1 MNSSKR
7 KYCITSAGRRNA
19 TSILQ
24 KIGWFFAILKKYH
37 VISILVIFLLPVY
50 PTFSNYLLLTST
62 AQAQEDSESIT
73 LSEYSVDDSEDIPP
87 EEDSL
92 WWNRYIRAN
101 DPSVG
106 QYATTNLTR
115 LHVYR
120 TQSDTTPTKIAEVF
134 RVPTSMILWANNFE
148 DRDIQI
154 KAGTVV
160 KIPPV
165 SWSAYTIQSGDTL
178 ESIATKF
185 WVEPSRI
192 LSDYG
197 KLLEWELPVG
207 EVVIVAGASQ
217 PVSLI
222 AQNRQNQQVNQSL
235 KVADKPSVKPVVK
248 VPEKPAPKVA
258 VKKAPTKKSESLLDT
273 NSAVKQGDK
282 TYKVAYT
289 GLNRWF
295 AWWNCTAFVAQNKN
309 VTWRWNANQ
318 WIRNA
323 KAQWVPTGKT
333 PAIGSIIQFEWHW
346 YNPYYWHVGIV
357 VWIKD
362 TKLIIKDMNYQK
374 LNTVTI
380 REIPKDHPAIK
391 WYIYV
396 D

>member
-1 MNSSKR
+1 
-7 KYCITSAGRRNA
+7 
-19 TSILQ
+19 LQ
-24 KIGWFFAILKKYH
+24 KIGWFFALLKKYH

-73 LSEYSVDDSEDIPP
+73 LSEYSIEDIPP
-87 EEDSL
+87 EEDGL
-92 WWNRYIRAN
+92 WGNRYIRAN

-115 LHVYR
+115 LHVYK
-120 TQSDTTPTKIAEVF
+120 TQSDTTPAKIAEVF

-148 DRDIQI
+148 TRDMSIQ
-154 KAGTVV
+154 AGTVV

-165 SWSAYTIQSGDTL
+165 SWSAYTIQSWDTL
-178 ESIATKF
+178 ASIATKF
-185 WVEPSRI
+185 GVEPTRI

-222 AQNRQNQQVNQSL
+222 AKNKQDQQ
-235 KVADKPSVKPVVK
+235 KVVAEKVVDKAPIKPIAK
-248 VPEKPAPKVA
+248 TPEKPAAKTA
-258 VKKAPTKKSESLLDT
+258 DKKATAKKSETLLDT
-273 NSAVKQGDK
+273 TSPAKPWAK
-282 TYKVAYT
+282 TYKIAYT

-295 AWWNCTAFVAQNKN
+295 AWWNCTAYVAQNKS

-323 KAQWVPTGKT
+323 KAQWVPTGKA
-333 PAIGSIIQFEWHW
+333 PAVGAIIQLEWHG

-362 TKLIIKDMNYQK
+362 TKLVIKDMNYQK

>member
-1 MNSSKR
+1 M
-7 KYCITSAGRRNA
+7 
-19 TSILQ
+19 Q
-24 KIGWFFAILKKYH
+24 KIGGFFAILKKYH

-92 WWNRYIRAN
+92 GGNRYIRAN

-165 SWSAYTIQSGDTL
+165 SGSAYTIQSGDTL

-185 WVEPSRI
+185 GVEPSRI

-197 KLLEWELPVG
+197 KLLEGELPVG

-222 AQNRQNQQVNQSL
+222 AQNKQNQQKSQSL
-235 KVADKPSVKPVVK
+235 KVAEKPPVKPVVK
-248 VPEKPAPKVA
+248 VPEKITPKVA
-258 VKKAPTKKSESLLDT
+258 DKKPPIKKSESLLET
-273 NSAVKQGDK
+273 STAAKKGDK
-282 TYKVAYT
+282 TYKVVYT
-289 GLNRWF
+289 GLSRGF
-295 AWWNCTAFVAQNKN
+295 AWGNCTAYVAQNKT
-309 VTWRWNANQ
+309 VTWRGNANQ

-323 KAQWVPTGKT
+323 KAQGVPTGKT
-333 PAIGSIIQFEWHW
+333 PAVGSIIQFEGYG
-346 YNPYYWHVGIV
+346 YNPYYGHVGIV
-357 VWIKD
+357 VGIKD

-391 WYIYV
+391 GYIYV

>member
-1 MNSSKR
+1 
-7 KYCITSAGRRNA
+7 
-19 TSILQ
+19 LQ
-24 KIGWFFAILKKYH
+24 KIGWFFALLKKYH

-73 LSEYSVDDSEDIPP
+73 LSEYSIEDIPP
-87 EEDSL
+87 EEDGL
-92 WWNRYIRAN
+92 WGNRYIRAN

-115 LHVYR
+115 LHVYK
-120 TQSDTTPTKIAEVF
+120 TQSDTTPAKIAEVF

-148 DRDIQI
+148 TRDMSIQ
-154 KAGTVV
+154 AGTVV

-165 SWSAYTIQSGDTL
+165 SWSAYTIQSWDTL
-178 ESIATKF
+178 ASIATKF
-185 WVEPSRI
+185 GVEPTRI

-222 AQNRQNQQVNQSL
+222 AKNKQEQQKVVSEK
-235 KVADKPSVKPVVK
+235 KVADKAPVKPIAK
-248 VPEKPAPKVA
+248 TPEKPAAKTA
-258 VKKAPTKKSESLLDT
+258 DKKATAKKSETLLDT
-273 NSAVKQGDK
+273 TSPAKPWAK
-282 TYKVAYT
+282 TYKIAYT

-295 AWWNCTAFVAQNKN
+295 AWWNCTAYVAQNKS

-323 KAQWVPTGKT
+323 KAQWVPTGKA
-333 PAIGSIIQFEWHW
+333 PAVGAIIQLEWHG

-362 TKLIIKDMNYQK
+362 TKLVIKDMNYQK